1 VYPVN
6 YNVRYLQVG
15 STYILLPIPTGCY
28 FIKDFKTGGPFFRHA
43 CLNRDMDQ
51 HTFEDFLKKVAQ
63 QTHSPSE
70 LAEFLNWLKALPEEQ
85 AAAALDRYELAF
97 SAGNVVHSVDSETIR
112 RIEQGIENRI
122 DNPRAVHYISR
133 KRTAVA
139 FYLKVAAIFVV
150 VLSMVTFFLFKNK
163 FSSTGKVSSV
173 VHTTETIV
181 PGKNQAV
188 LKLSNG
194 REILLEEV
202 ADGVI
207 TMNDKT
213 TGFEKKSGLL
223 VAKSDGKTPANTDE
237 INMLE
242 TPRGGQYRVA
252 LPDGSSV
259 WLNASTRLFFPTAF
273 KPGERKVKVLGEAY
287 FEVKSDPKNP
297 FIVETATGAL
307 LRVLGTSFNV
317 NAYQDDAQEI
327 TTLLTGSLQVTR
339 SQSKALLK
347 PGQQAI
353 VNAEKI
359 VDVQEAETS
368 YAVAWKEGN
377 FMFNREPIKEVMNK
391 IARWYDVEVVYQ
403 GPVTETRFW
412 GTVSRFAQV
421 NDVLKMLEATGRV
434 HFTIE
439 GRRIYVKK

>member
-1 VYPVN
+1 
-6 YNVRYLQVG
+6 
-15 STYILLPIPTGCY
+15 
-28 FIKDFKTGGPFFRHA
+28 
-43 CLNRDMDQ
+43 MDQ
-51 HTFEDFLKKVAQ
+51 NTFEDFLEKVKQ

-70 LAEFLNWLKALPEEQ
+70 LAEFLTWLQALPPKQAAEALERYEQ
-85 AAAALDRYELAF
+85 AF
-97 SAGNVVHSVDSETIR
+97 SPGDEVDSEALR
-112 RIEQGIENRI
+112 RIEEGIETRLG
-122 DNPRAVHYISR
+122 PPPAVHTISPR
-133 KRTAVA
+133 RTPVI

-150 VLSMVTFFLFKNK
+150 VLSLVTFFLYQNQFRNNSKAPVQA
-163 FSSTGKVSSV
+163 TAA
-173 VHTTETIV
+173 IV

-188 LKLSNG
+188 LKLSGG
-194 REILLEEV
+194 RSVLLEEV

-207 TMNDKT
+207 TMNDKA

-223 VAKSDGKTPANTDE
+223 VAKGDGQSPSDAGE

-242 TPRGGQYRVA
+242 TPKGGQYQLA
-252 LPDGSSV
+252 LPDGSKV

-273 KPGERKVKVLGEAY
+273 KAGERKVKVLGEAY
-287 FEVKSDPKNP
+287 FEVRSDPKNP

-317 NAYQDDAQEI
+317 NAYQDDEQEI

-339 SQSKALLK
+339 SQSQALLK

-391 IARWYDVEVVYQ
+391 IARWYDVEVTYE

-412 GTVSRFAQV
+412 GTMSRFAQV

-439 GRRIYVKK
+439 GRRIIVKK

>member
-1 VYPVN
+1 
-6 YNVRYLQVG
+6 
-15 STYILLPIPTGCY
+15 
-28 FIKDFKTGGPFFRHA
+28 
-43 CLNRDMDQ
+43 MDQ
-51 HTFEDFLKKVAQ
+51 HTFDDFLKKVAQ

-70 LAEFLNWLKALPEEQ
+70 LAQFLDWLKALPEEQ
-85 AAAALDRYELAF
+85 AAAALDRYEQAF
-97 SAGNVVHSVDSETIR
+97 GAGNVVHTIDSEAIR
-112 RIEQGIENRI
+112 RIEEGIENRI
-122 DNPRAVHYISR
+122 DHPGAVLPISQ
-133 KRTAVA
+133 KRTPVA
-139 FYLKVAAIFVV
+139 FYLKVAAIFVA
-150 VLSMVTFFLFKNK
+150 VLSMVSFFLFQKRAKDLNK
-163 FSSTGKVSSV
+163 VPV
-173 VHTTETIV
+173 VHKTETIV
-181 PGKNQAV
+181 PGRNQAV
-188 LKLSNG
+188 LKLSGG

-202 ADGVI
+202 ADGAI

-223 VAKSDGKTPANTDE
+223 VASGDGTMPNETDE

-242 TPRGGQYRVA
+242 TPRGGQYQLA
-252 LPDGSSV
+252 LPDGSKV

-273 KPGERKVKVLGEAY
+273 KAGERKVKVLGEAY
-287 FEVKSDPKNP
+287 FEVKSDPRNP
-297 FIVETATGAL
+297 FIVETTTGAL

-317 NAYQDDAQEI
+317 SAYQDDAQEV

-339 SQSKALLK
+339 SQSQALLK

-359 VDVQEAETS
+359 VDVREAETS

-391 IARWYDVEVVYQ
+391 IARWYNVEIVYE

-412 GTVSRFAQV
+412 GTLSRFAQV
-421 NDVLKMLEATGRV
+421 NDVLQMLEATGRV

-439 GRRIYVKK
+439 GRRIIVKK

>member
-1 VYPVN
+1 
-6 YNVRYLQVG
+6 
-15 STYILLPIPTGCY
+15 
-28 FIKDFKTGGPFFRHA
+28 
-43 CLNRDMDQ
+43 MDQ
-51 HTFEDFLKKVAQ
+51 QSFDDFLKKVAQ

-70 LAEFLNWLKALPEEQ
+70 LAQFLDWLKALPEEQ
-85 AAAALDRYELAF
+85 AAAALDRYEQAF
-97 SAGNVVHSVDSETIR
+97 GAGNVVHSVDSEAIR
-112 RIEQGIENRI
+112 RIEEGIENRI
-122 DNPRAVHYISR
+122 DHPVHSISQ
-133 KRTAVA
+133 KRTPVA
-139 FYLKVAAIFVV
+139 FYLKVAAVFVA
-150 VLSMVTFFLFKNK
+150 VLSMVSFFLFQKRPK
-163 FSSTGKVSSV
+163 YIDKVPV
-173 VHTTETIV
+173 VHKTETIV
-181 PGKNQAV
+181 PGRNQAV
-188 LKLSNG
+188 LKLSGG
-194 REILLEEV
+194 REVLLEEV
-202 ADGVI
+202 ADGAI

-223 VAKSDGKTPANTDE
+223 VARGDGETPGEVNE
-237 INMLE
+237 LNMLE
-242 TPRGGQYRVA
+242 TPRGGQYQIA
-252 LPDGSSV
+252 LPDGSRV

-273 KPGERKVKVLGEAY
+273 KAGERKVKVLGEAY

-297 FIVETATGAL
+297 FIVETATGAR

-317 NAYQDDAQEI
+317 NAYQDDEQEI

-339 SQSKALLK
+339 SQSQALLK

-359 VDVQEAETS
+359 VDIQEAETS

-391 IARWYDVEVVYQ
+391 IARWYDVEVTYQ
-403 GPVTETRFW
+403 GPVTDTRFW